1 MAKYD
6 LAAGLLQQVVSK
18 PGRRTGSASLPT
30 GLRVDLPSDPGKMA
44 LLVGTSSFSVSV
56 ISESVNRD
64 FVSGYECGEATE
76 SQTLLLKHR

>member
-6 LAAGLLQQVVSK
+6 SAAGIVAS
-18 PGRRTGSASLPT
+18 GRFQTTVADWFGLSPT

-44 LLVGTSSFSVSV
+44 LVGTSSFSVSV

-64 FVSGYECGEATE
+64 FVSGYECGGWW
-76 SQTLLLKHR
+76 